1 MKRKD
6 YEEYYKEAREIKEAL
21 KKQTGL
27 SDREVVQLCIEVL
40 GETIFNASVVE
51 EFSGCLGGETKTK
64 SGHIVHYNFSLGE
77 MAKEANDKLYRQANE
92 FVDLNKEFR
101 KKMN

>member
-6 YEEYYKEAREIKEAL
+6 YEEYYKEATEIKKL
-21 KKQTGL
+21 VKQKLGL
-27 SDREVVQLCIEVL
+27 GDRELVQVCIEIL
-40 GETIFNASVVE
+40 GETIFNSATVE

-64 SGHIVHYNFSLGE
+64 NGHTVHYNFSLGE
-77 MAKEANDKLYRQANE
+77 MAKEANDRLYRQANE
-92 FVDLNKEFR
+92 FVDLNKELD